1 MRRYRACV
9 LPVILCAA
17 GLLPVTC
24 QEKPIIKTRAETIPT
39 DVVKQTPQSDF
50 YPPVLI
56 DSADF
61 EPPVPMPG
69 PVNTAGG
76 EDSPF
81 ITPDG
86 QNFYFFF
93 TPDVR
98 KSAQEQLNDG
108 VTGIWWSKRSGQT
121 WTEPERVWLGRNEAL
136 DGAEFVQGDTMWFA
150 SVRVGN
156 LSEIDIYQAV
166 LKNGQWGS
174 VRNAGKRLSQTLDIG
189 EFHITANGETLYFHW
204 DHAGG
209 QGGVDNWKV
218 ARSGDTWGE
227 PVNLGP
233 ALNTAQMDG
242 WPFVSE
248 DGSELWFLRDY
259 GSIGPGPALFRSVR
273 TDSGWGAP
281 QEVIARFSGEPTL
294 DNDGNLYFTH
304 HFYDD
309 FSATGKMIEADIY
322 VAYRK

>member
-1 MRRYRACV
+1 MAA
-9 LPVILCAA
+9 VIPILA
-17 GLLPVTC
+17 LLAC
-24 QEKPIIKTRAETIPT
+24 QEQPNIKTRAETIPA
-39 DVVKQTPQSDF
+39 DAVKQTPQSDF

-56 DSADF
+56 DSVNF

-69 PVNTAGG
+69 PVNTAGA

-86 QNFYFFF
+86 RDFYFFF

-108 VTGIWWSKRSGQT
+108 VTGIWWSKLSGLT

-136 DGAEFVQGDTMWFA
+136 DGAQFVQGDTMWFA
-150 SVRVGN
+150 SVRTGN
-156 LSEIDIYQAV
+156 YSEIDIYQAV
-166 LKNGQWGS
+166 LKNGAWGN
-174 VRNAGKRLSQTLDIG
+174 VRNAGRRLSQTLRIG
-189 EFHITANGETLYFHW
+189 EFHLTADGETLYFHW
-204 DHAGG
+204 NHDGG
-209 QGGVDNWKV
+209 QGGVDIWKV
-218 ARSGDTWGE
+218 PRSADTWGE

-233 ALNTAQMDG
+233 GINTAQVDG

-248 DGSELWFLRDY
+248 DGQELWFLRDY

-273 TDSGWGAP
+273 TDSGWGQP

-294 DNDGNLYFTH
+294 DNEGNLYFVH
-304 HFYDD
+304 HYFDD
-309 FSATGKMIEADIY
+309 FQATGRMIEADIY
-322 VAYRK
+322 VAYRKRR